1 MMGHWQRH
9 EGECL
14 GAVANQTQTLE
25 GLCWFLWGSCSSWGG
40 SVLCRQR
47 PGHQP
52 PSLCSLQA
60 QPFTGGLPA
69 QQTLPIT
76 GEKQHQVLRNV
87 LDNLTNVMN
96 GYCLPEPYFSTKVGA
111 GGRGGPGVLPR
122 CLVFATMARQAAPA
136 GMGSTSSCS
145 PQVKEWVA
153 QLMKTLRD
161 PSLPLLE
168 LQEIM
173 TSISGRIP
181 LSVEK
186 SIRKVMAQYASNITS
201 VLCCFPSQ
209 QVSLAF
215 PSFLA
220 RAGQEFL
227 AEFVLPG
234 DFIQI

>member
-1 MMGHWQRH
+1 M
-9 EGECL
+9 L
-14 GAVANQTQTLE
+14 GASSVSNQKQMLE
-25 GLCWFLWGSCSSWGG
+25 GLCWFLWGSCSSRAAPSHVGKD
-40 SVLCRQR
+40 
-47 PGHQP
+47 PGQP
-52 PSLCSLQA
+52 TCLCSLQA
-60 QPFTGGLPA
+60 QPFMGGLPA

-96 GYCLPEPYFSTKVGA
+96 GYCLPEPYFSAKVGVR
-111 GGRGGPGVLPR
+111 GKGGPGVLPH
-122 CLVFATMARQAAPA
+122 CLVFDMIVRQAAPVGA
-136 GMGSTSSCS
+136 GSTSFCS

-201 VLCCFPSQ
+201 VLCRFPSQ
-209 QVSLAF
+209 QVSSAGAALPSLAF
-215 PSFLA
+215 CFL
-220 RAGQEFL
+220 FS
-227 AEFVLPG
+227 
-234 DFIQI
+234 